1 MATIRPMEQY
11 DIIDVEY
18 ICRMTAGE
26 VCRREPVLGNVI
38 SKMYSTYYAR
48 ECRET
53 SFVLV
58 NEKDRPVG
66 YVLCESDYR
75 RFRRDYL
82 KNDVPDIW
90 RLNKKH
96 GLEASVFHVPYDV
109 FGRKYPAHLHID
121 ILPEYQSKGY
131 GQEMIKTLLN
141 KLKEMNI
148 PGVMLITNRDN
159 KGAIRFYER
168 LGFKTLLA
176 VGGPVIMAKN
186 LTE

>member
-1 MATIRPMEQY
+1 MATIRPMDKY

-26 VCRREPVLGNVI
+26 VCRREPVLGKVI

-48 ECRET
+48 ECRDT

-58 NEKDRPVG
+58 DEKDKPVG
-66 YVLCESDYR
+66 YVLCESNYK
-75 RFRRDYL
+75 RFR
-82 KNDVPDIW
+82 KVFNKKDVPEILK
-90 RLNKKH
+90 LNKSR
-96 GLEASVFHVPYDV
+96 GLEASVFHIPYDV

-131 GQEMIKTLLN
+131 GQRMINTLLD

-176 VGGPVIMAKN
+176 IGGPVIMAKK

>member
-1 MATIRPMEQY
+1 MATIRPVGKY
-11 DIIDVEY
+11 DIIDIEY
-18 ICRMTAGE
+18 ICRMTAGSL
-26 VCRREPVLGNVI
+26 CAREPVKGQVI

-48 ECRET
+48 ECRDT
-53 SFVLV
+53 SFVLADDR
-58 NEKDRPVG
+58 DRPVG
-66 YVLCESDYR
+66 YVLCESDHK
-75 RFRRDYL
+75 RFRKVFR
-82 KNDVPDIW
+82 KKDVPAIW
-90 RLNKKH
+90 KLNKER

-131 GQEMIKTLLN
+131 GAEMIKTLLS

-168 LGFKTLLA
+168 LGFKTILA
-176 VGGPVIMAKN
+176 IGGPVIMAKN

>member
-1 MATIRPMEQY
+1 MATIRPVGKY
-11 DIIDVEY
+11 DIIDIEY
-18 ICRMTAGE
+18 ICRVTAGNG
-26 VCRREPVLGNVI
+26 CRREPVKGSVI
-38 SKMYSTYYAR
+38 AKMYSTYYAR
-48 ECRET
+48 ECRDT
-53 SFVLV
+53 SFVLADDR
-58 NEKDRPVG
+58 NRPVG
-66 YVLCESDYR
+66 YVLCESDHN
-75 RFRRDYL
+75 RFRKIFR
-82 KNDVPDIW
+82 KKDVPAIW
-90 RLNKKH
+90 KLNKEL

-121 ILPEYQSKGY
+121 ILPEYQNKGY
-131 GQEMIKTLLN
+131 GAEMIKTLLT

-176 VGGPVIMAKN
+176 IGGPVIMAKN